1 MKEFQLSTRSERIG
15 GISFSAATIICFD
28 ILLYALRGQLGLMLF
43 CGVCVLLVTLILGMY
58 VINVLKAK
66 CVVDAEKKTLEIRGF
81 LNYTEDISKAVL
93 LQTVARRNGQ
103 NLVRVLVF
111 SDAENQVIATVPTM
125 FTHKQGIW
133 ADPMAKEMAQY
144 LGIEFK
150 QNVPDWE
157 FDKEKY
163 KEHQKEVAEQERK
176 EAKERRQKRMEQRMN
191 KRKK

>member
-1 MKEFQLSTRSERIG
+1 MKEFQLSTRGERIG
-15 GISFSAATIICFD
+15 GISLSAATIISFG
-28 ILLYALRGQLGLMLF
+28 ILLYALRGQLWLMLV
-43 CGVCVLLVTLILGMY
+43 CGFCVLLVTLILAIY

-66 CVVDAEKKTLEIRGF
+66 CVVDAEKKTVEVRG
-81 LNYTEDISKAVL
+81 LSNYTEDVSKAVL
-93 LQTVARRNGQ
+93 LQTVARKNGQ
-103 NLVRVLVF
+103 SYTRVLVF
-111 SDAENQVIATVPTM
+111 FDAEEQVIATVPTM
-125 FTHKQGIW
+125 FTYKQGIW
-133 ADPMAKEMAQY
+133 ADPMAKEMAQH

-176 EAKERRQKRMEQRMN
+176 EAKERRQKRMQYRIN

>member
-1 MKEFQLSTRSERIG
+1 M
-15 GISFSAATIICFD
+15 
-28 ILLYALRGQLGLMLF
+28 
-43 CGVCVLLVTLILGMY
+43 
-58 VINVLKAK
+58 
-66 CVVDAEKKTLEIRGF
+66 
-81 LNYTEDISKAVL
+81 
-93 LQTVARRNGQ
+93 
-103 NLVRVLVF
+103 
-111 SDAENQVIATVPTM
+111 IATVPTM

-163 KEHQKEVAEQERK
+163 KEHQKEVAEQQRK